1 MITKNDELPLEWESP
16 KHVDYKRNYSAFT
29 LLHGDCRNLL
39 HEIEDN
45 SVDAIF
51 ADPPYFLS
59 NGGISVHSGKQVCVD
74 KGDWDK
80 GGTPEYIYEF
90 NSRWL
95 ELCRPKLKDNGTIW
109 ISGTHHNIH
118 IVMRCL
124 QELGYK
130 VLNTITWQKT
140 DPPPNLSCKYFN
152 FSTELIIWARK
163 HEKKTHKFNYETMK
177 QLNGGTQMTDVWR
190 IPAVSS
196 WEKLQGKHPTQK
208 PLRLLYRIILASTN
222 EGDLVLDPFAGSS
235 TTGIAANLLGR
246 KFIGIEQELQFVNLS
261 LRRRQ
266 ALEDSQARNMLYE
279 KMRENAQ
286 EATVLVNHMREKD
299 RELAM
304 QLGITYTRAGDS
316 KGSLLV
322 KQGFERLGY
331 ICLHTNGDHPQLF
344 KQTKKGFQ
352 IWTAEALREKGFT
365 AENAPYYAVLRFDP
379 NREIH
384 YDQPIDLHKKKY
396 TQVAHIEPLSN
407 FISLK

>member
-1 MITKNDELPLEWESP
+1 MITTTIYPD
-16 KHVDYKRNYSAFT
+16 FT
-29 LLHGDCRNLL
+29 ILQGDCMERLK
-39 HEIEDN
+39 EIEDN
-45 SVDAIF
+45 SIDAIF

-59 NGGISVHSGKQVCVD
+59 NGGISVQSGKQVCVD

-80 GGTPEYIYEF
+80 GGTPEHIYEF
-90 NSRWL
+90 NRKWL
-95 ELCRPKLKDNGTIW
+95 GLCRSKLKDDGTIW

-118 IVMRCL
+118 VVMRCL

-190 IPAVSS
+190 IPAVSK
-196 WEKLQGKHPTQK
+196 WEKEQGKHPTQK
-208 PLRLLYRIILASTN
+208 TLRLLYRIILASTN
-222 EGDLVLDPFAGSS
+222 EGDTILDPFSGSG
-235 TTGIAANLLGR
+235 TTGIAANLLNR
-246 KFIGIEQELQFVNLS
+246 KYIGIEQDKSFVELS

-266 ALEDSQARNMLYE
+266 ALDDEQNRTKLYD

-286 EATVLVNHMREKD
+286 EATVLVNHMREED
-299 RELAM
+299 RQLAM
-304 QLGITYTRAGDS
+304 QMGITYMRAGDS

-331 ICLHTNGDHPQLF
+331 LCLHTNGNNLQLY
-344 KQTKKGFQ
+344 KLATKGFQ
-352 IWTAEALREKGFT
+352 IWTAEALREKGFS
-365 AENAPYYAVLRFDP
+365 AENAPYYAVMRFNAAKEVP
-379 NREIH
+379 F
-384 YDQPIDLHKKKY
+384 DQPINLHKRNF
-396 TQVAHIEPLSN
+396 TQAAQIYPLSD
-407 FISLK
+407 FIGIK

>member
-1 MITKNDELPLEWESP
+1 MDISP
-16 KHVDYKRNYSAFT
+16 TYSDFR
-29 LLHGDCRNLL
+29 LLQGDCMSRLT
-39 HEIEDN
+39 EIADN
-45 SVDAIF
+45 SIDAIF

-59 NGGISVHSGKQVCVD
+59 NGGISVQSGKQVCVD

-80 GGTPEYIYEF
+80 GGTPEYIYAF
-90 NSRWL
+90 NRQWL
-95 ELCRPKLKDNGTIW
+95 SLCRPKLKENGTIW

-118 IVMRCL
+118 VVMRCL

-163 HEKKTHKFNYETMK
+163 SEKVTHKFNYETMK

-190 IPAVSS
+190 IPAVSQ
-196 WEKLQGKHPTQK
+196 WEKEQGKHPTQK

-222 EGDLVLDPFAGSS
+222 VGDTILDPFAGSS

-246 KFIGIEQELQFVNLS
+246 NYIGIEQELQFIDLS

-266 ALEDSQARNMLYE
+266 ALEDGDMREKLIR
-279 KMRENAQ
+279 KMRENVQ

-299 RELAM
+299 REVAM
-304 QLGITYTRAGDS
+304 RLGITYLRAGDS

-331 ICLHTNGDHPQLF
+331 VCLHTNGEDPLLF
-344 KQTKKGFQ
+344 KQKRKGFQ
-352 IWTAEALREKGFT
+352 IWTAKALREKGFS
-365 AENAPYYAVLRFDP
+365 AENAPYYAVICFDSTTP
-379 NREIH
+379 IPI
-384 YDQPIDLHKKKY
+384 DQPIDLHKKRY
-396 TQVAHIEPLSN
+396 TQVAHILPFGDFVSVE
-407 FISLK
+407 

>member
-1 MITKNDELPLEWESP
+1 MQRL
-16 KHVDYKRNYSAFT
+16 R
-29 LLHGDCRNLL
+29 
-39 HEIEDN
+39 EIEDN
-45 SVDAIF
+45 SIDAIF

-59 NGGISVHSGKQVCVD
+59 NGGISVQSGKQVCVD

-90 NSRWL
+90 NRNWL
-95 ELCRPKLKDNGTIW
+95 SLCRSKLKDDGTIW

-118 IVMRCL
+118 VVMRCL

-190 IPAVSS
+190 IPAVGK
-196 WEKLQGKHPTQK
+196 WEKNQGKHPTQK
-208 PLRLLYRIILASTN
+208 TLRLLYRIILASTN
-222 EGDLVLDPFAGSS
+222 EGDTILDPFSGSG

-246 KFIGIEQELQFVNLS
+246 KYIGIEQDKKFCELS
-261 LRRRQ
+261 LSRRA
-266 ALEDSQARNMLYE
+266 ALEDLEERKKLSE
-279 KMRENAQ
+279 KMRENPQ
-286 EATVLVNHMREKD
+286 ETTVLVNHMRESD
-299 RELAM
+299 RAIAM
-304 QLGITYTRAGDS
+304 QTGITYLRAGDS

-322 KQGFERLGY
+322 KPGFEKLAH
-331 ICLHTNGDHPQLF
+331 ICLHTFGDNPELF
-344 KQTKKGFQ
+344 KLAKSGFQ
-352 IWTAEALREKGFT
+352 IWTPDALQKLGFS

-379 NREIH
+379 SKPIKN
-384 YDQPIDLHKKKY
+384 DQPIDLRQRKY
-396 TQVAHIEPLSN
+396 TTVARIEPLST
-407 FISLK
+407 FISIR

>member
-1 MITKNDELPLEWESP
+1 MDISTT
-16 KHVDYKRNYSAFT
+16 YSDFR
-29 LLHGDCRNLL
+29 LLQGDCMSRLT
-39 HEIEDN
+39 EIADN
-45 SVDAIF
+45 SIDAIF

-59 NGGISVHSGKQVCVD
+59 NGGISVQSGKQVCVD

-80 GGTPEYIYEF
+80 GGTPEYIYAF
-90 NSRWL
+90 NHQWL
-95 ELCRPKLKDNGTIW
+95 SLCRPKLKENGTIW

-118 IVMRCL
+118 VVMRCL

-163 HEKKTHKFNYETMK
+163 SEKVTHKFNYETMK

-190 IPAVSS
+190 IPAVSQ
-196 WEKLQGKHPTQK
+196 WEKEQGKHPTQK

-222 EGDLVLDPFAGSS
+222 VGDTILDPFAGSS

-246 KFIGIEQELQFVNLS
+246 NYIGIEQEFQFIDLS

-266 ALEDSQARNMLYE
+266 ALEDGDMREKLIR

-299 RELAM
+299 REVAM
-304 QLGITYTRAGDS
+304 RLGITYLRAGDS

-331 ICLHTNGDHPQLF
+331 VCLHTNGEDPLLF
-344 KQTKKGFQ
+344 KQKRKGFQ
-352 IWTAEALREKGFT
+352 IWTAEALREKGFS
-365 AENAPYYAVLRFDP
+365 AENAPYYAVICFDSTTP
-379 NREIH
+379 IPI
-384 YDQPIDLHKKKY
+384 DQPIDLHKKRY
-396 TQVAHIEPLSN
+396 TQVAHILPFGDFVSVE
-407 FISLK
+407 

>member
-1 MITKNDELPLEWESP
+1 MQN
-16 KHVDYKRNYSAFT
+16 RNFIYPDFRI
-29 LLHGDCRNLL
+29 LQGDCMERLN
-39 HEIEDN
+39 EIEDN
-45 SVDAIF
+45 SIDAIF

-59 NGGISVHSGKQVCVD
+59 NGGISVQSGKQVCVD

-90 NSRWL
+90 NRRWL
-95 ELCRPKLKDNGTIW
+95 ALCRPKLKGNGTIW

-118 IVMRCL
+118 VVMRCL

-163 HEKKTHKFNYETMK
+163 SEKHTHKFNYETMK

-190 IPAVSS
+190 IPAVGS

-208 PLRLLYRIILASTN
+208 TLRLLYRIILASTN
-222 EGDLVLDPFAGSS
+222 EGDTILDPFSGSG

-246 KFIGIEQELQFVNLS
+246 KYIGIEQDSSFVDLS
-261 LRRRQ
+261 SRRRE
-266 ALEDSQARNMLYE
+266 ALEDELGRKKLYD
-279 KMRENAQ
+279 KMRENGQ
-286 EATVLVNHMREKD
+286 EATVLVNHMRESD
-299 RELAM
+299 RAIAM
-304 QLGITYTRAGDS
+304 KTGITYVRVADA

-331 ICLHTNGDHPQLF
+331 ICIHTNGEKPQLF
-344 KQTKKGFQ
+344 KQTNKGFRIYQ
-352 IWTAEALREKGFT
+352 PEDLQEKGFS
-365 AENAPYYAVLRFDP
+365 AEHAMYYAGFLFDP
-379 NREIH
+379 TKPMV
-384 YDQPIDLHKKKY
+384 YDQQIDLHKRQY
-396 TQVAHIEPLSN
+396 TQVAHIQPLSD
-407 FISLK
+407 FIGIK

>member
-1 MITKNDELPLEWESP
+1 MERLK
-16 KHVDYKRNYSAFT
+16 
-29 LLHGDCRNLL
+29 
-39 HEIEDN
+39 EIEDN
-45 SVDAIF
+45 SIDAIF

-59 NGGISVHSGKQVCVD
+59 NGGISVQSGKQVCVD
-74 KGDWDK
+74 KGEWDK

-90 NSRWL
+90 NRKWL
-95 ELCRPKLKDNGTIW
+95 ALCRPKLKDDGTIW

-118 IVMRCL
+118 VVMRCL

-163 HEKKTHKFNYETMK
+163 YEKKTHKFNYETMK

-196 WEKLQGKHPTQK
+196 WEKQQGKHPTQK

-222 EGDLVLDPFAGSS
+222 EGDTILDPFAGSG
-235 TTGIAANLLGR
+235 TTGIAANLLWR
-246 KFIGIEQELQFVNLS
+246 KFIGIEKEIEFVQLS
-261 LRRRQ
+261 LRRRN
-266 ALEDSQARNMLYE
+266 ALEDTVTRKKIFD

-286 EATVLVNHMREKD
+286 EATVIVNHMREKD
-299 RELAM
+299 REIAM
-304 QLGITYTRAGDS
+304 RLGITYLRAGDS

-331 ICLHTNGDHPQLF
+331 VCLHTNGDNPQLF
-344 KQTKKGFQ
+344 KLTKKGFQ

-365 AENAPYYAVLRFDP
+365 AENAPYYAVLHF
-379 NREIH
+379 NSTETIMF
-384 YDQPIDLHKKKY
+384 DQPIDLRKRAY
-396 TQVAHIEPLSN
+396 THVAHIRPFSDFVE
-407 FISLK
+407 IK

>member
-1 MITKNDELPLEWESP
+1 MQNKN
-16 KHVDYKRNYSAFT
+16 VTYSDFR
-29 LLHGDCRNLL
+29 LLQGDCMERLK
-39 HEIEDN
+39 EIEDN
-45 SVDAIF
+45 SIDAIF

-59 NGGISVHSGKQVCVD
+59 NGGISVQSGKQVCVD

-80 GGTPEYIYEF
+80 GGTPEYIYAF
-90 NSRWL
+90 NRQWL
-95 ELCRPKLKDNGTIW
+95 SLCRPKLKENGTIW

-118 IVMRCL
+118 VVMRCL

-163 HEKKTHKFNYETMK
+163 SEKVTHKFNYETMK

-190 IPAVSS
+190 IPAVSQ
-196 WEKLQGKHPTQK
+196 WEKEQGKHPTQK

-222 EGDLVLDPFAGSS
+222 VGDTILDPFAGSS

-246 KFIGIEQELQFVNLS
+246 KYIGIEQEPQFIDLS

-266 ALEDSQARNMLYE
+266 ALEDGDKREKLFR

-299 RELAM
+299 RELAIR
-304 QLGITYTRAGDS
+304 LGITYLRAGDS

-331 ICLHTNGDHPQLF
+331 VCLHTNGETPLLF
-344 KQTKKGFQ
+344 KQKRKGFQ
-352 IWTAEALREKGFT
+352 IWTAEALRARGFS
-365 AENAPYYAVLRFDP
+365 AENAPYYAVICFDSTTP
-379 NREIH
+379 IPFEQN
-384 YDQPIDLHKKKY
+384 IDLHKKRY
-396 TQVAHIEPLSN
+396 TQVAHILPFGDFVSVE
-407 FISLK
+407 

>member
-1 MITKNDELPLEWESP
+1 MMKIYYQTPTKD
-16 KHVDYKRNYSAFT
+16 FT
-29 LLHGDCRNLL
+29 LLHGDCMERMN
-39 HEIEDN
+39 EIEDN
-45 SVDAIF
+45 SIDAIF

-59 NGGISVHSGKQVCVD
+59 NGGISVQSGKVVCVD

-80 GGTPEYIYEF
+80 GGTPEYIYNF
-90 NSRWL
+90 NRQWL
-95 ELCRPKLKDNGTIW
+95 SLCRSKLKDDGTIW

-190 IPAVSS
+190 IPAVGL
-196 WEKLQGKHPTQK
+196 WEKQQGKHPTQK
-208 PLRLLYRIILASTN
+208 TLRLLYRIILASTN
-222 EGDLVLDPFAGSS
+222 EGDTILDPFSGSG

-246 KFIGIEQELQFVNLS
+246 KYIGIEQEKQFCELA
-261 LRRRQ
+261 LRRRA
-266 ALEDSQARNMLYE
+266 ALEDANEHKRLCD
-279 KMRENAQ
+279 KMRENPQ
-286 EATVLVNHMREKD
+286 ETTVLINHMRETD
-299 RELAM
+299 RDLAM
-304 QLGITYTRAGDS
+304 QLGITYVRAGDS

-331 ICLHTNGDHPQLF
+331 ICLHTNGDNPQLF
-344 KQTKKGFQ
+344 KQTNKGFR
-352 IWTAEALREKGFT
+352 IYTAMDLQNMGFS
-365 AENAPYYAVLRFDP
+365 AENAPYYAVFLFNP
-379 NREIH
+379 NKEIS
-384 YDQPIDLHKKKY
+384 YDQAIDLHKKKY
-396 TQVAHIEPLSN
+396 TQVAHIQPLSD
-407 FISLK
+407 FVKIK

>member
-1 MITKNDELPLEWESP
+1 MCTVATYLD
-16 KHVDYKRNYSAFT
+16 FT
-29 LLHGDCRNLL
+29 LLQGDCMKRLK
-39 HEIEDN
+39 EIEDN
-45 SVDAIF
+45 SIDAIF

-59 NGGISVHSGKQVCVD
+59 NGGISVQSGKQVCVD

-80 GGTPEYIYEF
+80 GGTPEYIYAF
-90 NSRWL
+90 NRQWL
-95 ELCRPKLKDNGTIW
+95 SLCRPKLKENGTIW

-118 IVMRCL
+118 VVMRCL

-163 HEKKTHKFNYETMK
+163 NEKTSHKFNYETMK

-190 IPAVSS
+190 IPAVSQ
-196 WEKLQGKHPTQK
+196 WEKEQGKHPTQK

-222 EGDLVLDPFAGSS
+222 VGDTILDPFAGSS

-246 KFIGIEQELQFVNLS
+246 NYIGIEQEPQFVDLS

-266 ALEDSQARNMLYE
+266 ALEDGDMREKLFR

-304 QLGITYTRAGDS
+304 RLGITYLRAGDS

-331 ICLHTNGDHPQLF
+331 VCLHTNGETPMLF
-344 KQTKKGFQ
+344 RQKRKGFQ
-352 IWTAEALREKGFT
+352 IWTAEALRTKGFS
-365 AENAPYYAVLRFDP
+365 AENAPYYAVICFDSTTP
-379 NREIH
+379 IPFEQN
-384 YDQPIDLHKKKY
+384 IDLHKKRY
-396 TQVAHIEPLSN
+396 TQVAHILPFGDFVSVE
-407 FISLK
+407 

>member
-1 MITKNDELPLEWESP
+1 MCTVATYLD
-16 KHVDYKRNYSAFT
+16 FT
-29 LLHGDCRNLL
+29 LLQGDCMERLK
-39 HEIEDN
+39 EIEDN
-45 SVDAIF
+45 SIDAIF

-59 NGGISVHSGKQVCVD
+59 NGGISVQSGKQVCVD

-80 GGTPEYIYEF
+80 GGTPEYIYAF
-90 NSRWL
+90 NRQWL
-95 ELCRPKLKDNGTIW
+95 SLCRPKLKENGTIW

-118 IVMRCL
+118 VVMRCL

-163 HEKKTHKFNYETMK
+163 SEKVTHKFNYETMK

-190 IPAVSS
+190 IPAVSQ
-196 WEKLQGKHPTQK
+196 WEKEQGKHPTQK

-222 EGDLVLDPFAGSS
+222 VGDTILDPFAGSS

-246 KFIGIEQELQFVNLS
+246 NYIGIEQELQFIDLS

-266 ALEDSQARNMLYE
+266 ALEEGDMREKLIR

-299 RELAM
+299 REVAM
-304 QLGITYTRAGDS
+304 RLGITYLRAGDS

-331 ICLHTNGDHPQLF
+331 VCLHTNGEDPLLF
-344 KQTKKGFQ
+344 KQKRKGFQ
-352 IWTAEALREKGFT
+352 IWTAKALREKGFS
-365 AENAPYYAVLRFDP
+365 AENAPYYAVICFDSTTP
-379 NREIH
+379 IPI
-384 YDQPIDLHKKKY
+384 DQPIDLHKKRY
-396 TQVAHIEPLSN
+396 TQVAHILPFGDFVSVE
-407 FISLK
+407 

>member
-1 MITKNDELPLEWESP
+1 MCTVATYLD
-16 KHVDYKRNYSAFT
+16 FT
-29 LLHGDCRNLL
+29 LLQGDCMERLK
-39 HEIEDN
+39 EIEDN
-45 SVDAIF
+45 SIDAIF

-59 NGGISVHSGKQVCVD
+59 NGGISVQSGKQVCVD

-80 GGTPEYIYEF
+80 GGTPEYIYAF
-90 NSRWL
+90 NRQWL
-95 ELCRPKLKDNGTIW
+95 SLCRPKLKENGTIW

-118 IVMRCL
+118 VVMRCL

-163 HEKKTHKFNYETMK
+163 SEKVTHKFNYETMK

-190 IPAVSS
+190 IPAVSQ
-196 WEKLQGKHPTQK
+196 WEKEQGKHPTQK

-222 EGDLVLDPFAGSS
+222 VGDTILDPFAGSS

-246 KFIGIEQELQFVNLS
+246 NYIGIEQEPQFVDLS

-266 ALEDSQARNMLYE
+266 ALEDGDMREKLFR

-304 QLGITYTRAGDS
+304 RLGITYLRAGDS

-331 ICLHTNGDHPQLF
+331 VCLHTNGETPLLF
-344 KQTKKGFQ
+344 KQKRKGFQ
-352 IWTAEALREKGFT
+352 IWTAEALREKGFS
-365 AENAPYYAVLRFDP
+365 AENAPYYAVICFDST
-379 NREIH
+379 I
-384 YDQPIDLHKKKY
+384 
-396 TQVAHIEPLSN
+396 
-407 FISLK
+407 

>member
-1 MITKNDELPLEWESP
+1 MERLK
-16 KHVDYKRNYSAFT
+16 
-29 LLHGDCRNLL
+29 
-39 HEIEDN
+39 EIEDN
-45 SVDAIF
+45 SIDTIF

-59 NGGISVHSGKQVCVD
+59 NGGISVQSGKQVCVD

-80 GGTPEYIYEF
+80 GGTPEYIYAF
-90 NSRWL
+90 NRQWL
-95 ELCRPKLKDNGTIW
+95 SLCRPKLKENGTIW

-118 IVMRCL
+118 VVMRCL

-163 HEKKTHKFNYETMK
+163 SEKVTHKFNYETMK

-190 IPAVSS
+190 IPAVSQ
-196 WEKLQGKHPTQK
+196 WEKEQGKHPTQK

-222 EGDLVLDPFAGSS
+222 VGDTILDPFAGSS

-246 KFIGIEQELQFVNLS
+246 KFIGIEQEPQFIDLS

-266 ALEDSQARNMLYE
+266 ALEDGDTHEKLFR

-299 RELAM
+299 RELAIR
-304 QLGITYTRAGDS
+304 LGITYLRAGDS

-331 ICLHTNGDHPQLF
+331 VCLHTNGETPLLF
-344 KQTKKGFQ
+344 KQKRKGFH
-352 IWTAEALREKGFT
+352 IWTAEALREKGFS
-365 AENAPYYAVLRFDP
+365 AENAPYYAVICFDSTTP
-379 NREIH
+379 IPFEQN
-384 YDQPIDLHKKKY
+384 IDLHKKRY
-396 TQVAHIEPLSN
+396 TQVAHILPFGDFVSVE
-407 FISLK
+407 

>member
-1 MITKNDELPLEWESP
+1 MTGNTTYPD
-16 KHVDYKRNYSAFT
+16 FT
-29 LLHGDCRNLL
+29 LLQGDSMERLK
-39 HEIEDN
+39 EIEDN
-45 SVDAIF
+45 SIDAIF

-59 NGGISVHSGKQVCVD
+59 NGGISVQSGKQVCVD

-80 GGTPEYIYEF
+80 GGTPEYIYAF
-90 NSRWL
+90 NRQWL
-95 ELCRPKLKDNGTIW
+95 ELCRPKLKENGTIW

-118 IVMRCL
+118 VVMRCL

-163 HEKKTHKFNYETMK
+163 SEKVTHKFNYETMK

-190 IPAVSS
+190 IPAVSQ
-196 WEKLQGKHPTQK
+196 WEKEQGKHPTQK

-222 EGDLVLDPFAGSS
+222 VGDTILDPFAGSS

-246 KFIGIEQELQFVNLS
+246 KFIGIEQEPQFIDLS

-266 ALEDSQARNMLYE
+266 ALEDGDKREKLFR

-304 QLGITYTRAGDS
+304 RLGITYLRAGDS

-331 ICLHTNGDHPQLF
+331 VCLHTNGETPLLF
-344 KQTKKGFQ
+344 KQKRKGFQ
-352 IWTAEALREKGFT
+352 IWTAEALRTKGFS
-365 AENAPYYAVLRFDP
+365 AENAPYYAVICFDSTTP
-379 NREIH
+379 IPFEQN
-384 YDQPIDLHKKKY
+384 IDLHKKRY
-396 TQVAHIEPLSN
+396 TQVAHILPFGDFVSVE
-407 FISLK
+407 